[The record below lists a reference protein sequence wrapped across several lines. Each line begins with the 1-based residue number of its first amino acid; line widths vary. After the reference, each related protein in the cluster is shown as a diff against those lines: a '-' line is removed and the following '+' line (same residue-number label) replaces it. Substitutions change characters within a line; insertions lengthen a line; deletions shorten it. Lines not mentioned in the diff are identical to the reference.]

1 MIPSV
6 NELLGSVLAQV
17 GVPLRFDT
25 PSPDWAKDAP
35 KGGFLSAFLY
45 QVRDETNAQN
55 VGWND
60 VYGDDGRGHRPAA
73 ARPLLPV
80 RLSRHGV
87 GDDER
92 CRTGSARR
100 GDARCR
106 RTRSARCRA
115 SGSGRRRLRLDVRL
129 RFSVWHIEGA
139 KDPKPSS
146 FDESTY
152 LTSGNSWMTVG
163 STHLSSGIA
172 AHDVLSSVGIALR
185 SSLDLVA
192 VAPLRLQVQ
201 SEAGPPT
208 ESMTLGM
215 NKIPTTPGSGE
226 AKKDPLADR
235 KFSALRLREDSD
247 KPRPIRRQM

>member
-1 MIPSV
+1 MITSV

-17 GVPLRFDT
+17 GVPLRFDP
-25 PSPDWAKDAP
+25 PSPDWTKDAP
-35 KGGFLSAFLY
+35 KDGFLSAFLY

-55 VGWND
+55 VGWDD
-60 VYGDDGRGHRPAA
+60 VYGDDGRVVGRRPPDRYFRFAYLVTAWAA
-73 ARPLLPV
+73 TNDVELTLLGEAMRAVVEREALGVVQARE
-80 RLSRHGV
+80 SG
-87 GDDER
+87 
-92 CRTGSARR
+92 GSPSGR
-100 GDARCR
+100 G
-106 RTRSARCRA
+106 A
-115 SGSGRRRLRLDVRL
+115 SGAPK
-129 RFSVWHIEGA
+129 GA
-139 KDPKPSS
+139 KASKSS
-146 FDESTY
+146 GFDESSY
-152 LTSGNSWMTVG
+152 LTSGNSWVTVG

-172 AHDVLSSVGIALR
+172 AHDVLSCVGIPLR

-215 NKIPTTPGSGE
+215 NKIPTPTGSAE

-247 KPRPIRRQM
+247 KPRPIRRQI